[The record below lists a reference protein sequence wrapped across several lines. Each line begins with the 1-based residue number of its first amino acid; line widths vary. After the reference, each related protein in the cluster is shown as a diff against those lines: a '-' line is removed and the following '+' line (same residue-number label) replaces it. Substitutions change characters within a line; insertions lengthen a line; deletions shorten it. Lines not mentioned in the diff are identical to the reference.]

1 MKPNVLLLIIDALR
15 ADKFFGTSKTSYT
28 PNMDRLKKDGI
39 YFNQAVSS
47 SDSTWTCVG
56 SILSSLYPV
65 QSGINRFSNHE
76 NAAKIYDFMKEN
88 GYNTFATVKDTLFF
102 QTLTS
107 KLDGKDLFPIDNG
120 YSFSDFGN
128 VGKMIIDRLES
139 ENFKEPWF
147 HYIHFMD
154 LHRNVDYPL
163 PEQYKDEKFGKN
175 NYDKMVSGIDF
186 WIGKILEKINLDNTL
201 VILTSDHGDFLPT
214 EKIGH
219 EISYVPTLVD
229 NARKIKKYTPE
240 SIQPFGL
247 KVFLALRYFLVPL
260 RRKKISH
267 ELSKQELRSLSSYGT
282 NQMWD
287 LFEEIIRVPLLF
299 VGYGIPSSKTI
310 TQQVRHIDIFPTVME
325 IIGLKQTYYVEGQS
339 LVPLFYNKKV
349 EEIPTIIQ
357 NSTTNPKKP
366 HNVIGIR
373 TSDYKYYRSVENS
386 KKSVTLFDLK
396 NDPSENNNIAEQQ
409 KSIVKN
415 MEKLLSDF
423 LSKSTVDDIKQ
434 LDDEKLDIVADELKK
449 LGYV

>member
-88 GYNTFATVKDTLFF
+88 GYNTFATVKDTIFF

-120 YSFSDFGN
+120 YSFSGFGD

-163 PEQYKDEKFGKN
+163 PEQYKDEKFGKT

-229 NARKIKKYTPE
+229 NARKIKKHTPK

-247 KVFLALRYFLVPL
+247 KVFLALRYFLIPL
-260 RRKKISH
+260 RRKKISY

-282 NQMWD
+282 NQMFD

-423 LSKSTVDDIKQ
+423 LSKSTIDDIKQ